1 MDRNNYKQDL
11 LHLKIEKLILTKT
24 SENVEGCNSGGLDP
38 VEDLP
43 KLNQGKKK
51 KENRL
56 RLNPIG
62 LNPRDFLP
70 GAGSTHV
77 DPH

>member
-51 KENRL
+51 KKT
-56 RLNPIG
+56 G
-62 LNPRDFLP
+62 L
-70 GAGSTHV
+70 G
-77 DPH
+77 